1 VNGSTELAEVLGPT
15 RSFGTRFVASWLE
28 TSQTQNLPM
37 SYSTRQNLPS
47 YRSET
52 LPARGKNAGS
62 DLEIL
67 IDQKKLKIFL
77 ASLVSELL
85 CDGSNLVRK
94 QMTAAPILNELSD
107 RPNAPVLDT
116 DANSESLFQ
125 RLIENHLPLVR
136 SIVERMRRKLPNKIE
151 TDELYSIGVTGLVAA
166 ARNYRPSQESS
177 FASYA
182 TTRIRGAILDE
193 LRRMDWMSR
202 ATRSKA
208 KRLGSAISK
217 LEQEQG
223 GSISQDSLCAEM
235 HMTEGELADLM
246 EEVRPV
252 KFVSLDGIDE
262 QSEAEDQSLHE
273 IIPDDSCIAPL
284 DVLERKEV
292 LSLLAQR
299 MEQLPAV
306 PKKVLAM
313 YYYENMRLSEIAACF
328 GLTESRICQIHTQT
342 VGLLRNYLVNL
353 LA

>member
-1 VNGSTELAEVLGPT
+1 MTAPLAFNEISDRP
-15 RSFGTRFVASWLE
+15 AA
-28 TSQTQNLPM
+28 
-37 SYSTRQNLPS
+37 
-47 YRSET
+47 
-52 LPARGKNAGS
+52 PARG
-62 DLEIL
+62 
-67 IDQKKLKIFL
+67 
-77 ASLVSELL
+77 
-85 CDGSNLVRK
+85 
-94 QMTAAPILNELSD
+94 
-107 RPNAPVLDT
+107 T
-116 DANSESLFQ
+116 DANSEGMFQ
-125 RLIENHLPLVR
+125 HLIENHLPLVR
-136 SIVERMRRKLPNKIE
+136 SVVERMRRKLPSKIE

-166 ARNYRPSQESS
+166 ARNYRESRECS

-235 HMTEGELADLM
+235 QMTEGELADLM

-252 KFVSLDGIDE
+252 KFVSLDGVDE
-262 QSEAEDQSLHE
+262 QSDLEDQSLHE
-273 IIPDDSCIAPL
+273 IIPDDSCVAPL
-284 DVLERKEV
+284 DALERKEV

-299 MEQLPAV
+299 IEQLPAV

-313 YYYENMRLSEIAACF
+313 YYYEDMRLSEIATCF
-328 GLTESRICQIHTQT
+328 GLTESRICQIHTQS

>member
-1 VNGSTELAEVLGPT
+1 
-15 RSFGTRFVASWLE
+15 
-28 TSQTQNLPM
+28 
-37 SYSTRQNLPS
+37 
-47 YRSET
+47 
-52 LPARGKNAGS
+52 
-62 DLEIL
+62 
-67 IDQKKLKIFL
+67 
-77 ASLVSELL
+77 
-85 CDGSNLVRK
+85 
-94 QMTAAPILNELSD
+94 MTAAPTLPELPDSTAA
-107 RPNAPVLDT
+107 NTLDT
-116 DANSESLFQ
+116 EANTEGVFQ
-125 RLIENHLPLVR
+125 HLIENHLPLVR
-136 SIVERMRRKLPNKIE
+136 SIVERMRRKLPSKIE
-151 TDELYSIGVTGLVAA
+151 ADELYSIGVTGLVAA
-166 ARNYRPSQESS
+166 ARNYRPSRESS

-208 KRLGSAISK
+208 KRLGLVISK

-223 GSISQDSLCAEM
+223 GSISQGSLCAEM
-235 HMTEGELADLM
+235 HMTEGELAELM

-252 KFVSLDGIDE
+252 KFVSLDGVDE
-262 QSEAEDQSLHE
+262 QSDVEDQSLHE

-313 YYYENMRLSEIAACF
+313 YYYENMRLSEIATCF

-342 VGLLRNYLVNL
+342 VGQLRNYLNNL

>member
-1 VNGSTELAEVLGPT
+1 
-15 RSFGTRFVASWLE
+15 
-28 TSQTQNLPM
+28 
-37 SYSTRQNLPS
+37 
-47 YRSET
+47 
-52 LPARGKNAGS
+52 
-62 DLEIL
+62 
-67 IDQKKLKIFL
+67 
-77 ASLVSELL
+77 
-85 CDGSNLVRK
+85 
-94 QMTAAPILNELSD
+94 MTAPLAFNELSD
-107 RPNAPVLDT
+107 RPVDSVRDT
-116 DANSESLFQ
+116 DANSEGLFQ
-125 RLIENHLPLVR
+125 HLIENHLPLVR
-136 SIVERMRRKLPNKIE
+136 SIVERMRRKLPSKIE

-166 ARNYRPSQESS
+166 ARNYRASRECS

-223 GSISQDSLCAEM
+223 GSISQDLLCAEM
-235 HMTEGELADLM
+235 QMTEGELADLM

-252 KFVSLDGIDE
+252 KFVSLDGVDE
-262 QSEAEDQSLHE
+262 QSDPEDQSLHE
-273 IIPDDSCIAPL
+273 IIPDDSCVAPL
-284 DVLERKEV
+284 DALERKEV

-313 YYYENMRLSEIAACF
+313 YYYENMRLSEIATCF
-328 GLTESRICQIHTQT
+328 GLTESRICQIHTQS